1 MELLKYSIW
10 TEPSC
15 NVKSLNCH
23 GSIQPGI
30 LEFNPKTVQTTA
42 IEKFC
47 SMMGQSQIFAI
58 LEWGLVN
65 PKKMSE
71 FLHRMKVDKILWTI

>member
-1 MELLKYSIW
+1 MELLRDSIW

-15 NVKSLNCH
+15 NVRGLKH
-23 GSIQPGI
+23 PDSIQPGM

-65 PKKMSE
+65 PENISE
-71 FLHRMKVDKILWTI
+71 FLHRMKVD